1 MQTLVALETVL
12 LVLLVLLVAGLLR
25 SHAEILRR
33 LGPGQDAA
41 PSPLASA
48 PQTSR
53 WSAGAAAPAVAGAT
67 PAGDAVKLAFDG
79 GAAGPTLLA
88 FLTSGC
94 STCAGFWA
102 GLGEDR
108 LPEGVQP
115 VIVTHGRDRESPSRL
130 RKLVPSDVPV
140 VMSSEAWE
148 DYGVPGSPYFV
159 LVDGAVRGEG
169 VATAWPAL
177 ASLITDAIDDER
189 EAMASEATGG
199 DSPARPRARGIDAT
213 FAAAG
218 IGPDDPSLYPAGHG
232 TSTSTQPART
242 SRSAERA

>member
-33 LGPGQDAA
+33 LGPATDAA
-41 PSPLASA
+41 PSPLASP

-53 WSAGAAAPAVAGAT
+53 WSAGATAPAVAGAT

-79 GAAGPTLLA
+79 GASAPTLLA

-102 GLGEDR
+102 GLGENR
-108 LPEGVQP
+108 LPAGVQP

-130 RKLVPSDVPV
+130 RKLTPADVPV
-140 VMSSEAWE
+140 VMSSQAWD
-148 DYGVPGSPYFV
+148 DYAVPGSPYFV

-177 ASLITDAIDDER
+177 ASLITDAIEDEQG
-189 EAMASEATGG
+189 ASGG
-199 DSPARPRARGIDAT
+199 EPSAPARARGIDAT

-218 IGPDDPSLYPAGHG
+218 IGPEDPSLYPARST
-232 TSTSTQPART
+232 TSARTART
-242 SRSAERA
+242 SGSAERA

>member
-33 LGPGQDAA
+33 LGPATDPA
-41 PSPLASA
+41 PSPLASP

-53 WSAGAAAPAVAGAT
+53 WSAGAPAPAVAGAT
-67 PAGDAVKLAFDG
+67 PAGGAVKLAFDG
-79 GAAGPTLLA
+79 GASAPTLLA

-102 GLGEDR
+102 GLGEHR
-108 LPEGVQP
+108 LPAGVQP

-130 RKLVPSDVPV
+130 RKLTPADVPV
-140 VMSSEAWE
+140 VMSSQAWD
-148 DYGVPGSPYFV
+148 DYAVPGSPYFV

-177 ASLITDAIDDER
+177 ASLITDAIEDEQ
-189 EAMASEATGG
+189 EASAGEPSA
-199 DSPARPRARGIDAT
+199 PARARGIDAT

-218 IGPDDPSLYPAGHG
+218 IGPEDPSLYPARS
-232 TSTSTQPART
+232 STSTQTART
-242 SRSAERA
+242 SGSAERA

>member
-33 LGPGQDAA
+33 LGPGQEAA
-41 PSPLASA
+41 PSPLASPPA
-48 PQTSR
+48 ASR
-53 WSAGAAAPAVAGAT
+53 WSAGSPAPPVAGAT

-79 GAAGPTLLA
+79 GASAPTLLA

-108 LPEGVQP
+108 LPDGVQP

-130 RKLVPSDVPV
+130 RKLMPDDVPV
-140 VMSSEAWE
+140 VMSSEAWD
-148 DYGVPGSPYFV
+148 DYAVPGSPYFV

-189 EAMASEATGG
+189 EAMASEASG
-199 DSPARPRARGIDAT
+199 DQPTAPTSARGIDAT

-218 IGPDDPSLYPAGHG
+218 IAPDDPSLYPAGRG
-232 TSTSTQPART
+232 ASTSTQPART
-242 SRSAERA
+242 ARSAERA